1 MLERTNFVRLAIAQL
16 TGSSQVDPLLPT
28 QANWDAGDLVTHLAA
43 QLDVQL
49 SGNAILKL
57 TQYVDEAGP
66 GSFNTSDLTEVRKKV
81 RGLLWLIAP
90 YHDGHQD

>member
-1 MLERTNFVRLAIAQL
+1 MSVREDHLKLLRAAYGERIVTVEDVSELQL
-16 TGSSQVDPLLPT
+16 PQ
-28 QANWDAGDLVTHLAA
+28 
-43 QLDVQL
+43 
-49 SGNAILKL
+49 AILKL